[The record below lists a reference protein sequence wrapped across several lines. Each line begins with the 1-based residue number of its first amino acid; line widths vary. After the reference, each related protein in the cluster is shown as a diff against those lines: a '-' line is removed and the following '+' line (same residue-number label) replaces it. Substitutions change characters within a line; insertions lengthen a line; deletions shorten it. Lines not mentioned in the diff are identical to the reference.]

1 MKYFIRNTTIFLV
14 VLLLLL
20 ISIFSINTNSLSIN
34 LERDYDQN
42 FFKKKRY
49 FSKFI
54 NKNENINIVLGSSTM
69 ENGIIPDSLGP
80 KWFSFSNRA
89 QNIYESYK
97 FIDYFQD
104 SVKIDTII
112 IGLMP
117 FDFNYTLS
125 NPNVN
130 FRLIKNGSFFIFGI
144 DSITFSKGRILSI
157 FQKVKEQ
164 NYPTFEKILRINNN
178 DSGFKIFR
186 DVYSSQGFSGDINR
200 PSINLDLINNIKIN
214 DANKFFQGTK
224 QIPNFYYFDL
234 FNRLAE
240 LKKIT
245 VIYLITPATKY
256 YYDDI
261 NAGGYSS
268 TWNNILD
275 TLIDVKHLK
284 LWNYS
289 YIDSFDLSYF
299 LDKTHL
305 SYNGAIVF
313 TKMIRKR
320 LQMID

>member
-1 MKYFIRNTTIFLV
+1 MKYFIINTTIFLV

-20 ISIFSINTNSLSIN
+20 IFIFGINTNSLSIN

-54 NKNENINIVLGSSTM
+54 NQNENINIVLGSSTM

-97 FIDYFQD
+97 FIDYFKD

-130 FRLIKNGSFFIFGI
+130 FRLIKNGSFFVFGI

-157 FQKVKEQ
+157 FQKVKEN
-164 NYPTFEKILRINNN
+164 NYLTIEKILGMKNNN
-178 DSGFKIFR
+178 SGFKIFR
-186 DVYSSQGFSGDINR
+186 DVHSSQGFAGDISR
-200 PSINLDLINNIKIN
+200 PSINLDLVNNIKIN
-214 DANKFFQGTK
+214 VAEKYFQGTK
-224 QIPNFYYFDL
+224 QIPNLNYFDL

-240 LKKIT
+240 LRKIT

-256 YYDDI
+256 YYDEI
-261 NAGGYSS
+261 NAGGYRP

-275 TLIDVKHLK
+275 TLLGIKHLK

-299 LDKTHL
+299 TDKTHL
-305 SYNGAIVF
+305 SYDGAIVF

>member
-1 MKYFIRNTTIFLV
+1 MQYFIRNITLFLV
-14 VLLLLL
+14 FLLLLL
-20 ISIFSINTNSLSIN
+20 ISIFAINTNSLSIN

-80 KWFSFSNRA
+80 RWFSFSNRA

-97 FIDYFQD
+97 FIDYYKD

-125 NPNVN
+125 NSNVDI
-130 FRLIKNGSFFIFGI
+130 RLFKNGNFFIFSV
-144 DSITFSKGRILSI
+144 DSITFSRGRILSI
-157 FQKVKEQ
+157 FQKIKEE
-164 NYPTFEKILRINNN
+164 NYPSIDRTFKIINN
-178 DSGFKIFR
+178 DSGLEIFR
-186 DVYSSQGFSGDINR
+186 DVFSFQGFAGDINR
-200 PSINLDLINNIKIN
+200 PSFNLDLVSNAKIN
-214 DANKFFQGTK
+214 IADKYFQGNK
-224 QIPNFYYFDL
+224 KIPNTFYFDL
-234 FNRLAE
+234 FKTLAD
-240 LKKIT
+240 LKQIT

-261 NAGGYSS
+261 NAGGYTS
-268 TWNNILD
+268 TWKNILD
-275 TLIDVKHLK
+275 TLDAKHVK

-289 YIDSFDLSYF
+289 NIDSFDLSYF
-299 LDKTHL
+299 TDKTHL
-305 SYNGAIVF
+305 SYKGAKVF

-320 LQMID
+320 LKIID